1 MSDIELAEAEKNL
14 AVSELNAYLQCFK
27 EVLDGVMAEAKKD
40 VPKYNSTNIGRI
52 AKFIEDSQKSFSL
65 CYSELLSTLPNF
77 THDD

>member
-40 VPKYNSTNIGRI
+40 NPKYNPTNIALI
-52 AKFIEDSQKSFSL
+52 ARFIEDSQKTFSL
-65 CYSELLSTLPNF
+65 SYSEFLSSLSN
-77 THDD
+77 